1 MKNNLVKQ
9 NPFYSFVTNGD
20 KYKKKKFSYLSKF
33 LIALFLITIVVISFW
48 LVGFNL
54 SPNGVTVFSNRVN
67 KVFLFSNTLKD
78 YPNYSLVSLS
88 LEYLWISI
96 KGTIVGTT
104 IGFIVAFITATFSNY
119 YLIRNLFLANSM
131 KVFIVL
137 LRAFPTVV
145 FIYFFTNLFS
155 KDLSLVL
162 VLFWFSWIWLHKYM
176 IEIYNNLNYYPFFNL
191 VIQGNSK
198 ILAYLKTIIP
208 QINNKFISLFL
219 YSFDANM
226 RWSSLLGTLGL
237 AGIGEL
243 IEKASNQFEAMGI
256 PVLTIMIF
264 MILLECFVF
273 VLNRY
278 LLVHQSSGFSEQT
291 MEFIKSKN
299 KTKLLSFAFIKK
311 NRKELANY
319 YMLKTYL
326 KACLF
331 IFFFAILIYS
341 LITLKWSSSSVYQN
355 NFFQQLFE
363 PDWSIVYQKNINI
376 WIDVFKMVGQSI
388 VIITITLVLSLILL
402 FISCFKLFKYY
413 SILGIFLSTII
424 RSIPMIALF
433 FLINP
438 LFANPSSTIC
448 IVLAIASATVIN
460 KNITESINKIDA
472 KLITA
477 FTMQGFNNFTIF
489 IKYIIPS
496 VKKDFLTF
504 FSFEWEG
511 TFRDL
516 ITYGKY
522 GVSVIGS
529 NVYIYFNGSKKQI
542 DKMAAFV
549 WISFFITL
557 FAIFLT
563 YLFRYFFVDNRNF
576 FKDLN
581 NFKFNLISKF
591 KNLKKFIHKI

>member
-1 MKNNLVKQ
+1 LIV
-9 NPFYSFVTNGD
+9 
-20 KYKKKKFSYLSKF
+20 LF
-33 LIALFLITIVVISFW
+33 LIAIVVISFW

-104 IGFIVAFITATFSNY
+104 IGFIVAFITATFSNS
-119 YLIRNLFLANSM
+119 YLIRNLFLANLM
-131 KVFIVL
+131 KIFIVL

-145 FIYFFTNLFS
+145 FIYFFTNFFS

-198 ILAYLKTIIP
+198 IYAYLKTIIP

-256 PVLTIMIF
+256 PVLTIMVF

-278 LLVHQSSGFSEQT
+278 LLVHQSSGFSKQT
-291 MEFIKSKN
+291 MEFIKSQN
-299 KTKLLSFAFIKK
+299 KSKLLSFAFIKK
-311 NRKELANY
+311 NRRELSNY
-319 YMLKTYL
+319 YKLKTYL

-341 LITLKWSSSSVYQN
+341 LLTLKWSSSSVYQN

-363 PDWSIVYQKNINI
+363 PDWNIVYQKNINI
-376 WIDVFKMVGQSI
+376 WVDVFKMVGQSI
-388 VIITITLVLSLILL
+388 VII
-402 FISCFKLFKYY
+402 
-413 SILGIFLSTII
+413 
-424 RSIPMIALF
+424 
-433 FLINP
+433 
-438 LFANPSSTIC
+438 
-448 IVLAIASATVIN
+448 
-460 KNITESINKIDA
+460 
-472 KLITA
+472 
-477 FTMQGFNNFTIF
+477 
-489 IKYIIPS
+489 
-496 VKKDFLTF
+496 
-504 FSFEWEG
+504 
-511 TFRDL
+511 
-516 ITYGKY
+516 
-522 GVSVIGS
+522 
-529 NVYIYFNGSKKQI
+529 
-542 DKMAAFV
+542 
-549 WISFFITL
+549 
-557 FAIFLT
+557 
-563 YLFRYFFVDNRNF
+563 
-576 FKDLN
+576 
-581 NFKFNLISKF
+581 
-591 KNLKKFIHKI
+591 